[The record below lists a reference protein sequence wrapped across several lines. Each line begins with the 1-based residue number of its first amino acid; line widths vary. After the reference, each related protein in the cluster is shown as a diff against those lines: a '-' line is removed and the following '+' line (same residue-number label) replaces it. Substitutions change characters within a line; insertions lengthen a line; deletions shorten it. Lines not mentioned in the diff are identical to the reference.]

1 MQNELQTEVVL
12 CPNCKEEVPKTLYC
26 LNCGYPLYK
35 MNLDRSAPKEPK
47 EVKVEAE
54 IEPFSVE
61 PLTKLIEEEAVVTE
75 PEELP
80 VTPIV
85 EEAEK
90 TEVKAEPEVTIEP
103 AKEAEPV
110 ESIISSITGEAIEA
124 KAELEKFEAVEEEII
139 PSEAQ
144 IEPLVEAPIEITLK
158 EEAKSPEEAEAVEVP
173 EAIVESLKEKIVEE
187 PIIESVEKPVIEIVT
202 EPIIERVAEP
212 VIESVMEPVPVFEPE
227 PAIKDVMENLAKN
240 ISMKIRLVNLFQEG
254 GVKAETFNRLFES
267 YAARGEMLMNNRN
280 DILERTRFDLDS
292 MERELKEA
300 KIGLE
305 ELNIR
310 RAIGDASE
318 DEYRAKSPGFEWD
331 IRGYEGDIAK
341 KKAEMAYLENL
352 TRVMSEEEINEL
364 KGRGERGYSS
374 IEGLVDCGVISA
386 ETGART
392 KVALEEALTYLRA
405 SSQ

>member
-1 MQNELQTEVVL
+1 
-12 CPNCKEEVPKTLYC
+12 
-26 LNCGYPLYK
+26 
-35 MNLDRSAPKEPK
+35 
-47 EVKVEAE
+47 
-54 IEPFSVE
+54 
-61 PLTKLIEEEAVVTE
+61 
-75 PEELP
+75 
-80 VTPIV
+80 
-85 EEAEK
+85 
-90 TEVKAEPEVTIEP
+90 
-103 AKEAEPV
+103 
-110 ESIISSITGEAIEA
+110 
-124 KAELEKFEAVEEEII
+124 
-139 PSEAQ
+139 
-144 IEPLVEAPIEITLK
+144 
-158 EEAKSPEEAEAVEVP
+158 
-173 EAIVESLKEKIVEE
+173 
-187 PIIESVEKPVIEIVT
+187 
-202 EPIIERVAEP
+202 
-212 VIESVMEPVPVFEPE
+212 MEPVPVFEPE